1 MKKLFLLFNLISA
14 TTLVAQTAIN
24 GQVLVQEN
32 NETYPLE
39 GVAIFWLDTQEGT
52 VSNAEGAFTL
62 DRVPNTDQLVLKYLG
77 FKTDTLT
84 VSSDKKIFHF
94 MKEDM
99 GEHLNEV
106 ELTQRRKAM
115 QKSYF
120 EAFRENLVL

>member
-94 MKEDM
+94 MKEDL
-99 GEHLNEV
+99 GERLNEV
-106 ELTQRRKAM
+106 ELTQRRK
-115 QKSYF
+115 QCKNPIL
-120 EAFRENLVL
+120 RLRT

>member
-32 NETYPLE
+32 NETYPLD

-84 VSSDKKIFHF
+84 VSSDKKIFH
-94 MKEDM
+94 
-99 GEHLNEV
+99 L
-106 ELTQRRKAM
+106 
-115 QKSYF
+115 
-120 EAFRENLVL
+120 